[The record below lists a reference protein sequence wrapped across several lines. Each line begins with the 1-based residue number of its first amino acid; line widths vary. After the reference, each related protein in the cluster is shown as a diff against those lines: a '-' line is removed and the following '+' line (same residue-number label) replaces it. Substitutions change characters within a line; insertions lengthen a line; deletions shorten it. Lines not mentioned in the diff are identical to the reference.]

1 MILSRTRRK
10 LRLSLKGFVFDKAKL
25 QEALDERHK
34 NALED
39 SMGFRGQFDEH
50 RRFQITLL
58 KQQGLL
64 PSHDFLEIGCGP
76 LTGGL
81 PVIEYLDPNR
91 YVGVDIRSSVLDTSW
106 GEVGRYHLSRKNP
119 RLVCSS
125 SFGANELEDL
135 QFDFVLSFSVLFHL
149 SDELLPMYFSEVS
162 KRLRHG
168 GRCFANVSIRMDDST
183 WLEFPF
189 LNRSVESYKTLAT
202 AAGLATRRLGC
213 IQSLGFR
220 LGAVEKHNEMLVFSK

>member
-1 MILSRTRRK
+1 MVLSRTRRK
-10 LRLSLKGFVFDKAKL
+10 LKFGLKGFIFDKANL
-25 QEALDERHK
+25 QELLDERHK

-50 RRFQITLL
+50 RRFQIALL

-76 LTGGL
+76 LTGGV
-81 PVIEYLDPNR
+81 PVIEYLESNR

-106 GEVGRYHLSRKNP
+106 GEVGRCHLSKKNP
-119 RLVCSS
+119 RLICSS
-125 SFGANELEDL
+125 SFGANELKDL
-135 QFDFVLSFSVLFHL
+135 QFDFVLSFSVLYHL
-149 SDELLPMYFSEVS
+149 SNELLPIYFREVW
-162 KRLRHG
+162 KRLRQG
-168 GRCFANVSIRMDDST
+168 GRCLANVSLTMEDST

-189 LNRSVESYKTLAT
+189 LNRSVETYAALAT
-202 AAGLATRRLGC
+202 AAGLATRRIDS

-220 LGAVEKHNEMLVFSK
+220 LGTVEKHNENSCLQ